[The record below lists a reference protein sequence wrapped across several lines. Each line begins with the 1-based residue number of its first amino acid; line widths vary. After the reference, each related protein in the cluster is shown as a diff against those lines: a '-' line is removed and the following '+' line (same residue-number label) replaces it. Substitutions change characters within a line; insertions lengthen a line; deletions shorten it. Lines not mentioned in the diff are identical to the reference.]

1 MFCYFVTFD
10 FVIIIVIYFGN
21 VCMQIFSS
29 IPILT
34 MTGNIPAR
42 SSVLELSQ

>member
-1 MFCYFVTFD
+1 MFCYFITFYL
-10 FVIIIVIYFGN
+10 VIIIIFYFGN

-42 SSVLELSQ
+42 ASVLELSQ